1 MKGEFNMPKFDDYT
15 QKSTPEDTDLM
26 LLLDKTEN
34 ANKKVLFSGI
44 WNWIVKKLAEA
55 VIEKLQTS
63 DKTIIGALN
72 ELNSNISKIALGIGQ
87 NALKITLSQS
97 NYSGGC
103 ILFAMRSNVCKT
115 GVFAISV
122 YRTNEDGVLYDLI
135 SLDNT
140 SYSTTQE
147 GDSVI
152 ISGRLITQYSEAIC
166 MIAGNPATL
175 TITPFKLN

>member
-1 MKGEFNMPKFDDYT
+1 MPKFDDYT

-72 ELNSNISKIALGIGQ
+72 ELNSKTNVFVTTKQGFWDLNSKLTKGICYPIFL
-87 NALKITLSQS
+87 NNTAVSEIT
-97 NYSGGC
+97 NGRYNVSGKGIFSC
-103 ILFAMRSNVCKT
+103 GDVSDIMLMIGNGDTILT
-115 GVFAISV
+115 GRIQA
-122 YRTNEDGVLYDLI
+122 DQDP
-135 SLDNT
+135 SLFVVKP
-140 SYSTTQE
+140 E
-147 GDSVI
+147 EVV
-152 ISGRLITQYSEAIC
+152 
-166 MIAGNPATL
+166 
-175 TITPFKLN
+175 

>member
-72 ELNSNISKIALGIGQ
+72 ELNSKSIRIG
-87 NALKITLSQS
+87 
-97 NYSGGC
+97 
-103 ILFAMRSNVCKT
+103 V
-115 GVFAISV
+115 
-122 YRTNEDGVLYDLI
+122 YDLNNPPNDYFFI
-135 SLDNT
+135 AKAGSTNLPPGYLGNAVMCIQLYLSENYGAMLCFGFGNDNIYIKRKQRDYGWSDWASVSL
-140 SYSTTQE
+140 S
-147 GDSVI
+147 
-152 ISGRLITQYSEAIC
+152 
-166 MIAGNPATL
+166 
-175 TITPFKLN
+175 

>member
-1 MKGEFNMPKFDDYT
+1 MPKFDDYT

-72 ELNSNISKIALGIGQ
+72 ELNSKSLSVSGDDKWIHGIDLNTFSGNGIFFMSTEIENSPIISKSVWAPMLQVERDNRDTIRQVIFEKTGMYLR
-87 NALKITLSQS
+87 SYQS
-97 NYSGGC
+97 NSW
-103 ILFAMRSNVCKT
+103 
-115 GVFAISV
+115 
-122 YRTNEDGVLYDLI
+122 
-135 SLDNT
+135 
-140 SYSTTQE
+140 
-147 GDSVI
+147 
-152 ISGRLITQYSEAIC
+152 SEWIE
-166 MIAGNPATL
+166 I
-175 TITPFKLN
+175 

>member
-1 MKGEFNMPKFDDYT
+1 MPKFDDYT

-72 ELNSNISKIALGIGQ
+72 ELNSNFK
-87 NALKITLSQS
+87 
-97 NYSGGC
+97 
-103 ILFAMRSNVCKT
+103 MDSNVTIDC
-115 GVFAISV
+115 
-122 YRTNEDGVLYDLI
+122 NEVTDFLTFCNNDSQNLP
-135 SLDNT
+135 LT
-140 SYSTTQE
+140 SYGTLMTLVRDQNIRVQLFWSST
-147 GDSVI
+147 
-152 ISGRLITQYSEAIC
+152 SENMMYTRIRYVGGWGEWYR
-166 MIAGNPATL
+166 IQSQPA
-175 TITPFKLN
+175 KQS

>member
-1 MKGEFNMPKFDDYT
+1 MPKFDDYT

-72 ELNSNISKIALGIGQ
+72 ELNSKSWAYNVLSDGDDLNECTTTTVYVSTSSSNKYL
-87 NALKITLSQS
+87 NAPSAIKNTFRML
-97 NYSGGC
+97 
-103 ILFAMRSNVCKT
+103 
-115 GVFAISV
+115 VFPF
-122 YRTNEDGVLYDLI
+122 
-135 SLDNT
+135 NT
-140 SYSTTQE
+140 STNRMQ
-147 GDSVI
+147 VI
-152 ISGRLITQYSEAIC
+152 ISSSNYFCIRTQLSTGWNDWVIFNGSAD
-166 MIAGNPATL
+166 N
-175 TITPFKLN
+175 

>member
-1 MKGEFNMPKFDDYT
+1 MPKFDDYT

-72 ELNSNISKIALGIGQ
+72 ELNSKSVIRGIFDLDNPPNHYFFIALAGSTNLPPGYRG
-87 NALKITLSQS
+87 NAIM
-97 NYSGGC
+97 C
-103 ILFAMRSNVCKT
+103 IQAY
-115 GVFAISV
+115 I
-122 YRTNEDGVLYDLI
+122 NEDFRTMLCFGFGDDNIYIKRKQRDFGWSDWASV
-135 SLDNT
+135 SL
-140 SYSTTQE
+140 S
-147 GDSVI
+147 
-152 ISGRLITQYSEAIC
+152 
-166 MIAGNPATL
+166 
-175 TITPFKLN
+175 

>member
-72 ELNSNISKIALGIGQ
+72 ELNSKILIGENKRYIKVVSDNSNVNWGGILLVTMSNILLVSINGNNAPKIAWVAIPPTKTTVSSGENNPLETIIDTTRPDTHFLAIPFGLISKSLIA
-87 NALKITLSQS
+87 IT
-97 NYSGGC
+97 N
-103 ILFAMRSNVCKT
+103 
-115 GVFAISV
+115 
-122 YRTNEDGVLYDLI
+122 
-135 SLDNT
+135 
-140 SYSTTQE
+140 
-147 GDSVI
+147 
-152 ISGRLITQYSEAIC
+152 
-166 MIAGNPATL
+166 
-175 TITPFKLN
+175 